1 MTSYLT
7 RNDVIFLL
15 SRHLNDE
22 NITNAVKHRM
32 HSIRVST
39 AKHLVCKRPIG

>member
-15 SRHLNDE
+15 SRRLNDE

-32 HSIRVST
+32 HSNRVST
-39 AKHLVCKRPIG
+39 AKRLVRKRPIG